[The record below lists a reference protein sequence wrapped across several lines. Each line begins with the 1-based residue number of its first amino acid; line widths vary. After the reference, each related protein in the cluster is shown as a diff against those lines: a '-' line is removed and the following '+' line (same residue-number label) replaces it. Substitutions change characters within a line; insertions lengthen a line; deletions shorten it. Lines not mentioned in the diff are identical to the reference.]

1 MPETT
6 SLVAFLLATVT
17 LVAVPGPNLVYIV
30 TRSVAGGT
38 RAGVVSAL
46 GVEAGT
52 LVHVVL
58 TSIGLSAV
66 LGASP
71 VALRVI
77 KYAGAAYLVYLAVR
91 ALRAVPATS
100 GPAGPPPVAGL
111 ARTFADGVLVNLLN
125 PKVILF
131 FLAFLPQFTT
141 GAGGGTREL
150 LVLGVIFFAVA
161 LLMDLGYAVVGGL
174 LARRQPRDERPRRW
188 PAYLTT
194 TVYAG
199 LAGYAIL
206 SPV

>member
-6 SLVAFLLATVT
+6 LLAFLLATVT
-17 LVAVPGPNLVYIV
+17 LVAIPGPNLVYIV

-71 VALRVI
+71 VALQVI
-77 KYAGAAYLVYLAVR
+77 KYAGAAYLLYLAVR
-91 ALRAVPATS
+91 ALRRVPAAS
-100 GPAGPPPVAGL
+100 GPSAPAEVAGL
-111 ARTFADGVLVNLLN
+111 VRTFTDGVLVNLLN

-141 GAGGGTREL
+141 GTGSRTGEL
-150 LVLGVIFFAVA
+150 LVLGMLFMAVA
-161 LLMDLGYAVVGGL
+161 LLMDLGYAVLGGL
-174 LARRQPRDERPRRW
+174 LARRQPGTEQPRRW

-199 LAGYAIL
+199 LAGYAVL

>member
-6 SLVAFLLATVT
+6 NLVAFLLATVT

-66 LGASP
+66 VGASP
-71 VALRVI
+71 VALQVI

-100 GPAGPPPVAGL
+100 GPTAPPPVAGL

-125 PKVILF
+125 PKVVLF

-141 GAGGGTREL
+141 GASGGTGAL

-161 LLMDLGYAVVGGL
+161 LLMDLGYAVLGGL
-174 LARRQPRDERPRRW
+174 LARRQPRERPRRW